1 MDATFFAVLLA
12 IDAEAEALLT
22 EGQRLTAACDGSIFP
37 CDALAIAILHRALML
52 NRGFVALM
60 RDGNEIAAI
69 PLTRM
74 QLDNV
79 LRFRGVVSCPDPHD
93 VANAVAG
100 GMSFRK
106 IKGSNSQF
114 MTDAELVNSLADP
127 WMKPIYGNANNFVH
141 LTGQHMEHIIGLSD
155 RRPDGSRELH
165 IGHGV
170 RFVADEVLNKL
181 AQHHYQLSI
190 EVSKCVSKWTRDREK
205 YGGKSE
211 LLRRFGDFHR

>member
-1 MDATFFAVLLA
+1 MDATFLAVLLA
-12 IDAEAEALLT
+12 IEAEADSLLH
-22 EGQRLTAACDGSIFP
+22 EGERLTAACDGSIFP

-79 LRFRGVVSCPDPHD
+79 LRFRGVVSCRDPHD
-93 VANAVAG
+93 IANAVAG

-106 IKGSNSQF
+106 IKGGNNQL
-114 MTDAELVNSLADP
+114 MNDAELVKNLADP
-127 WMKPIYGNANNFVH
+127 WMKPIYDNANNFVH

-155 RRPDGSRELH
+155 QRPDGTRELYV
-165 IGHGV
+165 GHGV
-170 RFVADEVLNKL
+170 RFVKDEVLTEL
-181 AQHHYQLSI
+181 ARHHYLLSI
-190 EVSKCVSKWTRDREK
+190 EVGKCVSKWTRDRDEF
-205 YGGKSE
+205 GVKSE
-211 LLRRFGDFHR
+211 LLEKFAHLHR